1 MRKLADLFVF
11 FLGLGLAPGCRCF
24 EPLTQ
29 DSAVGALAE
38 ASTIAPVEVHVA
50 DLERMLA
57 LDSGVRAAR
66 EAQLAEA
73 LAAFRRE
80 PSEEASIW
88 VGRRLAYL
96 GLFETAVA
104 WYGARL
110 ASLDRESYR
119 LLRHRGHRLITLRR
133 PSLAEADLRRARE
146 LAEGFADEV
155 EPDGMPNELGIPTST
170 TQGNID
176 YHLALACYLQ
186 GDFAGAA
193 EAFERCVE
201 VWATNDDSRVAA
213 GHWRCV
219 ALRRARREAEFAAAL
234 AALPLAPALIENF
247 AYQDLVDLHAG
258 RRTVDDL
265 LAGARDP
272 VQDATRAYGAAR
284 WLIDHPGASEADVA
298 RGVALLRELAAR
310 GPWESFGRIA
320 AEADLA
326 R

>member
-1 MRKLADLFVF
+1 MRTLAGLIV
-11 FLGLGLAPGCRCF
+11 LGLAPGCCCF
-24 EPLTQ
+24 EPRTE
-29 DSAVGALAE
+29 DSAAGALSELPSVTEME
-38 ASTIAPVEVHVA
+38 AHVA
-50 DLERMLA
+50 GLERMLA

-66 EAQLAEA
+66 EGQLAEA
-73 LAAFRRE
+73 LATFRRD
-80 PSEEASIW
+80 PSEGTAIW

-104 WYGARL
+104 WYGARCVGE
-110 ASLDRESYR
+110 DRDSYR

-133 PSLAEADLRRARE
+133 PALAEEDLRRARE
-146 LAEGFADEV
+146 LATGLPDEV
-155 EPDGMPNELGIPTST
+155 EPDGMPNALGIPTST

-193 EAFERCVE
+193 EAWERCVE
-201 VWATNDDSRVAA
+201 VWATNDDSRIAA
-213 GHWRCV
+213 GHWWCA
-219 ALRRARREAEFAAAL
+219 ALRRAGREQEFAAAL
-234 AALPLAPALIENF
+234 AALPVAPALIENF

-265 LAGARDP
+265 LAGSRDP

-284 WLIDHPGASEADVA
+284 WLIDHPGASRADVE
-298 RGVALLRELAAR
+298 RGTALLRELAAR